1 MDVRLKVLAGAN
13 TGQEVKLPAPK
24 FFIGRAEDCHLRP
37 KSDLISRHHCV
48 VMVEDSLVVVRDLGS
63 RNGTFVNDEQIVGE
77 RELRA
82 GDKLRVGPLQFEVVV
97 VELPAVKKRP
107 KVTSVKDAAN
117 RTASGGSNTQGD
129 DDVTQWL
136 TEETQPEMQETREIE
151 ASDTEEINLRTT
163 VMLPPGDTDAVATKT
178 DDAHATPRKPANL
191 PKNSSA
197 DSGKAAADVLRKFF
211 QRR

>member
-13 TGQEVKLPAPK
+13 TGQEVKLLAPK

-48 VMVEDSLVVVRDLGS
+48 VMIEDSLVVVRDLGS
-63 RNGTFVNDEQIVGE
+63 RNGTFVNDEQVVGE
-77 RELRA
+77 RELHA

-97 VELPAVKKRP
+97 VELPTVKKRP
-107 KVTSVKDAAN
+107 KITSVKDAAN
-117 RTASGGSNTQGD
+117 RTASGGPGSQGD

-136 TEETQPEMQETREIE
+136 TEETQPAMQDTSEIE

-163 VMLPPGDTDAVATKT
+163 TMLPPADLDPASAQT
-178 DDAHATPRKPANL
+178 DDAHASPLKPAKP
-191 PKNSSA
+191 PKNASA